1 MEFQPGDY
9 VTGIYKTGKY
19 AGVVT
24 AIRPMHILVQ
34 VKAVLKHPQQGDLH
48 MPKEA
53 EVPLFH
59 ERRALSFN
67 EQTNVPKNMVKPLD
81 GDIPDY
87 KKSLRESIDQM
98 RSSLNNDDS
107 LWAKRSMACLD
118 QLEKDYNL

>member
-48 MPKEA
+48 IPKEA

-59 ERRALSFN
+59 ERRALSYN
-67 EQTNVPKNMVKPLD
+67 EQTNVPKNMVKPLE
-81 GDIPDY
+81 GDLPDY
-87 KKSLRESIDQM
+87 SMSLLKSIDQM
-98 RSSLNNDDS
+98 RILLNNDES
-107 LWAKRSMACLD
+107 LWAKKSLACLD
-118 QLEKDYNL
+118 QLENDYKL